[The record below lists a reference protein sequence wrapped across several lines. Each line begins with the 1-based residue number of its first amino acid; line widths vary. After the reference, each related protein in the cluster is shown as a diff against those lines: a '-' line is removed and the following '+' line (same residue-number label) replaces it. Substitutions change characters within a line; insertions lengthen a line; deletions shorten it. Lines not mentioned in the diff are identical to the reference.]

1 MPKAESLSDL
11 GLKARFTIPCG
22 LDGTLS
28 LYRDETHWGVLLY
41 IGPDAR
47 DGRIF
52 RPVLPPGASFADQLA
67 EVERFVLA
75 DRAGKGAI

>member
-11 GLKARFTIPCG
+11 GLEARCTVPCG
-22 LDGTLS
+22 PGGEVS
-28 LYRDETHWGVLLY
+28 IWRDASHWGVLLY
-41 IGPDAR
+41 VGPGAE

-67 EVERFVLA
+67 ELERIRPQRL
-75 DRAGKGAI
+75 